1 MKTFIKTVAFVIAGG
16 FAFAQQEYSFTNY
29 FEATSFFNPAATG
42 AEGNQ
47 SLTALF
53 RKQWAGFEG
62 SPLSGGIVYDNIL
75 KDYNMGIGGY
85 VFSDKIGATSM
96 TNIAAN
102 YSYILRLNN
111 ELRLAFGI
119 DAGADIYSTNYEDLV
134 YWDMNDRM
142 FSDAQATV
150 FVPRAGAGAHFYADN
165 YYVGISVPR
174 ILTFNN
180 ESPIGINAENLPS
193 IVSNYYLNAGYTFEI
208 NDEIDFQTSFLGK
221 YTRNV
226 TPQGDIN
233 VMGVYRKMI
242 GLGVGYRTLGF
253 TSVLFQYTYDEM
265 LSVGYSFDMSLTMIS
280 NYSNGSHEFFIKY
293 IFPEKNKVNMFK

>member
-1 MKTFIKTVAFVIAGG
+1 MKTFIKTIAFVFAACS
-16 FAFAQQEYSFTNY
+16 AFAQQEYSFTNY

-47 SLTALF
+47 SVTALF
-53 RKQWAGFEG
+53 RKQWAGFDG
-62 SPLSGGIVYDNIL
+62 SPMSGGVVYDNIL
-75 KDYNMGIGGY
+75 KEYNMGIGGY
-85 VFSDKIGATSM
+85 IFSDKIGATSM

-111 ELRLAFGI
+111 ELRLAFGV
-119 DAGADIYSTNYEDLV
+119 DAGTDIYSTDYENLI
-134 YWDMNDRM
+134 YWDKNDRM
-142 FSDAQATV
+142 FSDAQPTV
-150 FVPRAGAGAHFYADN
+150 FVPRAGAGAQFYADN

-180 ESPIGINAENLPS
+180 QSPIGINSANLPS

-208 NDEIDFQTSFLGK
+208 NGEMDIQTSVLGK

-226 TPQGDIN
+226 KPQADIN
-233 VMGVYRKMI
+233 IMGNYKKMI
-242 GLGVGYRTLGF
+242 GLGVGYRSLGF
-253 TSVLFQYTYDEM
+253 ASILFQYTYNEM
-265 LSVGYSFDMSLTMIS
+265 LSVGYSFDMSLTKMS

-293 IFPEKNKVNMFK
+293 IIPEKNKINMFK